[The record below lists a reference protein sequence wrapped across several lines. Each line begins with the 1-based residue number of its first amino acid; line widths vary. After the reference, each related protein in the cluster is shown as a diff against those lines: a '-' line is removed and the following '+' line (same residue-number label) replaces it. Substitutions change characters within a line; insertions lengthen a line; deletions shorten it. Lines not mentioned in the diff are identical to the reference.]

1 MILKILILQVIIK
14 IPELFFLNKNLIVSI
29 FININYCYNYFNIPQ
44 FNIFYYIL
52 LNNAAIFKF
61 KIYIYVR

>member
-29 FININYCYNYFNIPQ
+29 FYKYK
-44 FNIFYYIL
+44 L
-52 LNNAAIFKF
+52 LLQLF
-61 KIYIYVR
+61 